1 MQHVYTIIH
10 IYFPWNIQ
18 SSCEDDLSVSTS
30 ISENPI
36 DGIGVVQLLSHVQF
50 FVTPWTAASQA
61 PLSTTISWNLFK
73 LMSIE
78 LVMLSNHF
86 ILCHPLVLWLSI
98 FPSIRV
104 FSNESTLHIRW
115 PKYWSFSF
123 SISPSV
129 NIQDWFPLGW
139 TGWIS
144 LQSKGLSR
152 VFSNTTVQKHQLILQ
167 HLAFFMIQFSHD
179 YWKNHSFDHTNLCQQ
194 SDVSAS

>member
-123 SISPSV
+123 SISPLV

-139 TGWIS
+139 TGLIS
-144 LQSKGLSR
+144 LLSTGFSR
-152 VFSNTTVQKHQLILQ
+152 VFSKTTVLKYQ
-167 HLAFFMIQFSHD
+167 FFSAQPSLWSTSHICT
-179 YWKNHSFDHTNLCQQ
+179 WLLEKP
-194 SDVSAS
+194 